1 MSQRVSP
8 VAPAHLA
15 LLLDGL
21 LPGPPLLLALLL
33 VPGLRGDAGQVRV
46 VDPRHALRLLGGGSS
61 GREDVQRDARLA
73 GHTDRLGLRTEGD
86 EERCPVL
93 VKQEK

>member
-1 MSQRVSP
+1 MSQRVPP

-21 LPGPPLLLALLL
+21 LPEPPLLLALLL
-33 VPGLRGDAGQVRV
+33 VPGLRGDTGQVRV
-46 VDPRHALRLLGGGSS
+46 VDPHHALRLLGGGAS
-61 GREDVQRDARLA
+61 GGEDVQRDARLA

-86 EERCPVL
+86 EERSRLL
-93 VKQEK
+93 VKQGK